1 MQLMFQ
7 KNGVIAT
14 PGGRK
19 TSPAPSGLRVLPL
32 IADNSDD
39 YHSWIAEVAAGT
51 PPQKMRL
58 NLDIAKSTT
67 WFISDKTYAEC
78 DGCSNGYYQLNKSKT
93 SSPVLGHTALSY
105 GDPTAYPPS
114 NQTFDVDF
122 HKDTAQIAG
131 VSIPKQVFGLF
142 NPYKDEFSGI
152 GGLALGPNEGRCPS
166 HYVHFSVINIP
177 EVAPP
182 HARGLLVGLHGVS
195 ILVGYS
201 SSAWVGFGFYFVNAD
216 GAQWRPPLAI
226 QCLPPLILASGVY
239 FIPESPRWLIDN
251 DQHERAEAVL
261 QRIYRDPSDPENHAA
276 KAEFAQIRAQVE
288 LERRLPSSWASRFT
302 VPHYRKRALI
312 GFTTLLAGQLT
323 GTTVINN
330 YGPSLYAALGHGA
343 SASLA
348 LSAGWLTEGLV
359 CNAINAVLLDY
370 VGRKWLMV
378 TGLIGC
384 AISLLGVSIMVAV
397 YGGTTNK
404 AGDSAGV
411 FFLYLHLTFYATCMD
426 ASTYVYGSEIW
437 PTHLRGKGF
446 AISCAG
452 LFVGS
457 LTLLEAAPAAFET
470 IGRRFYLIMMAF
482 TIICAIIFALFFPE
496 TKGMTLEEISAL
508 FNDEVAI
515 EASSDTKTLSITSEK
530 EKVKA

>member
-1 MQLMFQ
+1 MALIKFRG
-7 KNGVIAT
+7 KPLGGYNILIIAFAT
-14 PGGRK
+14 FGSITYGYCSSIIGS
-19 TSPAPSGLRVLPL
+19 TLGQPSFLHYFGL
-32 IADNSDD
+32 
-39 YHSWIAEVAAGT
+39 
-51 PPQKMRL
+51 
-58 NLDIAKSTT
+58 
-67 WFISDKTYAEC
+67 
-78 DGCSNGYYQLNKSKT
+78 
-93 SSPVLGHTALSY
+93 
-105 GDPTAYPPS
+105 
-114 NQTFDVDF
+114 
-122 HKDTAQIAG
+122 DTASNAAALIGA
-131 VSIPKQVFGLF
+131 INGLF
-142 NPYKDEFSGI
+142 QGGGLIGTLTFGAVADKFGRCKAMFLASVLAIIGGGLQAGSVHLAMYLVSRFLTGLAI
-152 GGLALGPNEGRCPS
+152 GGLVMLVPLWQS
-166 HYVHFSVINIP
+166 

-182 HARGLLVGLHGVS
+182 YARGLLVGLHGVS

-226 QCLPPLILASGVY
+226 QCLPPLILACGVY

-261 QRIYRDPSDPENHAA
+261 QRIYGDSSDPDKHAA
-276 KAEFAQIRAQVE
+276 SAEFAQIRAQVE
-288 LERRLPSSWASRFT
+288 LERHLPSSWASLFT

-384 AISLLGVSIMVAV
+384 AISLLGVSIMVAL

-404 AGDSAGV
+404 GGNSAGV

-457 LTLLEAAPAAFET
+457 LTLLEAAPTAFQT
-470 IGRRFYLIMMAF
+470 IGWRFYLIMMAF
-482 TIICAIIFALFFPE
+482 TLICAIIFAVFFPE

-508 FNDEVAI
+508 FDDEVAI
-515 EASSDTKTLSITSEK
+515 EASSDTKALSINSDK
-530 EKVKA
+530 DKVKV